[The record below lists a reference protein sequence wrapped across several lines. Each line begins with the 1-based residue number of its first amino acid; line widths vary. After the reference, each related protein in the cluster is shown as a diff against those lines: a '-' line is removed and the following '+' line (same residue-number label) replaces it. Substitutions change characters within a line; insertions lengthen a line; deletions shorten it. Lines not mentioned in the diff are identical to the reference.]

1 MRYFHLGLEVW
12 AQQFYQGGHRGI
24 LSSRRNFEQ
33 TGMAAARKIVAD
45 IFPTLPGGQNPEGIL
60 VIGIARA
67 GCALAT
73 AQVAQQVGKSLRL
86 QSGKEIPV
94 WLAAIGASRP
104 KEAQIKPADIY
115 FSTLGNFQ
123 RKDWSRWMLII
134 VEYGLAT
141 GSTVEAVIPHIRQS
155 LPGSK
160 DENLI
165 IFANCACVSQAEER
179 LNQVSSEATLAY
191 GSPWEYRSE
200 EGPQQF
206 YLYRMLLPDG
216 SWWETEPRD
225 WGGCCFYNSPGDF
238 LAFLKNQ
245 MIVSPEIERQIIEH
259 FANLHR

>member
-1 MRYFHLGLEVW
+1 MKHFYLGLEVW
-12 AQQFYQGGHRGI
+12 ARQFYHGGYRGI
-24 LSSRRNFEQ
+24 ISSRQIFEQ
-33 TGMAAARKIVAD
+33 TGMAAARKIVSE
-45 IFPTLPGGQNPEGIL
+45 ILPTLPGGQNPEGIL
-60 VIGIARA
+60 VIGVARA

-73 AQVAQQVGKSLRL
+73 AKLVQQVEKSQRFRL
-86 QSGKEIPV
+86 EKEIPV
-94 WLAAIGASRP
+94 RLAAIGASRP
-104 KEAQIKPADIY
+104 KEAQTKPADIY
-115 FSTLGNFQ
+115 FSTLGSFQ
-123 RKDWSRWMLII
+123 PRDWSRWILII
-134 VEYGLAT
+134 LEYGLAT

-179 LNQVSSEATLAY
+179 LNQVSSEAALAY
-191 GSPWEYRSE
+191 GSLWEYRT
-200 EGPQQF
+200 EGPQRF
-206 YLYRMLLPDG
+206 YLHRMQLPDG

-225 WGGCCFYNSPGDF
+225 WGGCCFYNSPSDF